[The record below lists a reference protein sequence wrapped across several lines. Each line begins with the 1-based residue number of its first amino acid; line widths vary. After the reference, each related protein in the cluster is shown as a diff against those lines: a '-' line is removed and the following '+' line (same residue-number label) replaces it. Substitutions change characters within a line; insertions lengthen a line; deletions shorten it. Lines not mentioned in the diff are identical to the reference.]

1 MGLFK
6 KEPAEVISTNTTE
19 EERGNLFAQ
28 VVAIIASTPDPSSY
42 LGMIVAKLLE
52 LGAVEPES
60 LEKIGI
66 TLDEI
71 EALMSALAN
80 VESLEELEQELEIR
94 AAVRRY
100 DKILV
105 EIANERGLLPGSE
118 SYKTLRTVLAGFA
131 ADNNLTDLRIA
142 YRLLLAESP
151 ELLDGPI
158 SF

>member
-1 MGLFK
+1 MGLYK
-6 KEPAEVISTNTTE
+6 KESVKDVVPDTQE
-19 EERGNLFAQ
+19 EQGNLFAH

-42 LGMIVAKLLE
+42 VGMIIAKLLE
-52 LGAVEPES
+52 LGVVGAES

-71 EALMSALAN
+71 ESLVAALNN
-80 VESLEELEQELEIR
+80 VESLEELDQELEIR
-94 AAVRRY
+94 AAIRRY
-100 DKILV
+100 DKVLV
-105 EIANERGLLPGSE
+105 EIGNERGLLPGSE
-118 SYKTLRTVLAGFA
+118 SFKTLRTVLAGFA

-151 ELLDGPI
+151 ELLDGPV

>member
-1 MGLFK
+1 
-6 KEPAEVISTNTTE
+6 
-19 EERGNLFAQ
+19 

-42 LGMIVAKLLE
+42 VGMIIAKLLE
-52 LGAVEPES
+52 LGVVGAES

-71 EALMSALAN
+71 ESLVAALNN
-80 VESLEELEQELEIR
+80 VESLEELDQELEIR
-94 AAVRRY
+94 AAIRRY
-100 DKILV
+100 DKVLV
-105 EIANERGLLPGSE
+105 EIGNERGLLPGSE
-118 SYKTLRTVLAGFA
+118 SFKTLRTVLAGFA

-151 ELLDGPI
+151 ELLDGPV